1 MANINTLV
9 TQWSVNVTSLSN
21 INNKCQSR
29 KVRNVDF
36 DSLLNLFENELSTQT
51 GDLATFVVKF
61 LNKRV
66 PHYNWVGIYMIEGE
80 NLVLRT
86 YSGPRET
93 EHTKIKVGDGICGLA
108 AKEELTVVVP
118 DVSKDSRYIACFPE
132 TKSELVAPIFR
143 DGKVTGE
150 IDIDSD
156 SVDPFSNNDKHFLDR
171 IINLIG
177 MRL

>member
-1 MANINTLV
+1 MTF
-9 TQWSVNVTSLSN
+9 LSN
-21 INNKCQSR
+21 LNNKCKSR

-36 DSLLNLFENELSTQT
+36 DSLFNEFESELSTQK
-51 GDLATFVVKF
+51 GDLAAFVVKF

-66 PHYNWVGIYMIEGE
+66 PHYNWVGIYMVEGE

-143 DGKVTGE
+143 DAKVTGE
-150 IDIDSD
+150 MEDEPDHRDVIIML
-156 SVDPFSNNDKHFLDR
+156 NMQDR
-171 IINLIG
+171 
-177 MRL
+177 

>member
-1 MANINTLV
+1 
-9 TQWSVNVTSLSN
+9 
-21 INNKCQSR
+21 
-29 KVRNVDF
+29 
-36 DSLLNLFENELSTQT
+36 
-51 GDLATFVVKF
+51 
-61 LNKRV
+61 
-66 PHYNWVGIYMIEGE
+66 MIEGE

-108 AKEELTVVVP
+108 AKEELTVVIP
-118 DVSKDSRYIACFPE
+118 DVSKDPRYIACFPE
-132 TKSELVAPIFR
+132 TNSELVAPIFR
-143 DGKVTGE
+143 DAKVTGE